1 MGRKVKD
8 KAFDDGQ
15 IGHNGNTDV
24 ADKETVKRIAELE
37 EKRMALA
44 GEIKDILNEHKA
56 AHGTPKASIRA
67 AVRILQMT
75 AEQYQAKKEIATHT
89 HHIVQLIANED
100 TGQFSFLK
108 EEAA

>member
-24 ADKETVKRIAELE
+24 ADMEVTRQVKELE

-67 AVRILQMT
+67 AVKILQMT
-75 AEQYQAKKEIATHT
+75 EEAYQAKKEIATHT
-89 HHIVQLIANED
+89 QHIVQLFANED
-100 TGQFSFLK
+100 TSQFSFLK